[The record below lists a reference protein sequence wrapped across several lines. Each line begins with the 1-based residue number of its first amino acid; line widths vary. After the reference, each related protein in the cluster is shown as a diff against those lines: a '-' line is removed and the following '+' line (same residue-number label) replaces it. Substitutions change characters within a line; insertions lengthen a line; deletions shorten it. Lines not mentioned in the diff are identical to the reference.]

1 MDLFEKFIKE
11 HKDSECRALTDPS
24 YNSFRERGV
33 RKSNPRYAELHTPL
47 ETNTDLA
54 TYGDAV
60 IKLALCEILL
70 DKAEKLTEEKS
81 KYESDSFFVSKVA
94 RHYCLLKYIKKDP
107 DDEKLPDSY
116 EYEKFGDTNKNP
128 CKYIATAVEAVI
140 GAIYKDT
147 NDMGSIIGIIE
158 KWMEL

>member
-33 RKSNPRYAELHTPL
+33 RKSNPEYTERHTPL
-47 ETNTDLA
+47 LVNTDLA

-94 RHYCLLKYIKKDP
+94 RHYCLLEYIKKDP
-107 DDEKLPDSY
+107 DDEKMPDSY
-116 EYEKFGDTNKNP
+116 EYERFEDKNKNP
-128 CKYIATAVEAVI
+128 HKYIATAVEAVI
-140 GAIYKDT
+140 GAIYKET
-147 NDMGSIIGIIE
+147 NDMGSIISIVK